1 VKTKEVSPE
10 TRRGVRRW
18 IVREVNGGLLV
29 VVILVLLSG
38 DWRWAMAYALAG
50 MYLLTTLMQSLLL
63 VPRSPELLAERSRRF
78 APGTKPWDRTILAVY
93 GTAYLGVLVVAALD
107 RRWTWSSPL
116 PVAAQA
122 AGVALWLLG
131 SAAVTWSMAAN
142 AFFSFSVRLQAERGQ
157 TVVSGGPYR
166 FVRHPGYVG
175 AILTAL
181 GAALLLGSAWSLV
194 PAGLVLVSLTVRTAL
209 EDRTLRRE
217 LAGYEE
223 FTRRTR
229 WRLVPGVW

>member
-1 VKTKEVSPE
+1 MSPE

-18 IVREVNGGLLV
+18 ILREVNGGLLV
-29 VVILVLLSG
+29 VVILVSLSG
-38 DWRWAMAYALAG
+38 DWRWTTAYVLSA
-50 MYLLTTLMQSLLL
+50 MYLATTLVQSLLL

-78 APGTKPWDRTILAVY
+78 APGTKQWDRVLVSLYGVVY
-93 GTAYLGVLVVAALD
+93 IGVLVVAALD
-107 RRWTWSSPL
+107 RRWSWSSPL

-122 AGVALWLLG
+122 AGVVLWLLG
-131 SAAVTWSMAAN
+131 SATVTWSMAAN

-157 TVVSGGPYR
+157 TVVTGGPYR
-166 FVRHPGYVG
+166 LVRHPGYVG

-223 FTRRTR
+223 FTHRTR
-229 WRLVPGVW
+229 WRLLPGVW